1 MWAVDPGRQ
10 ATTQD
15 IAGHF
20 VTAPKNVLPQD
31 IRLDSWKAIA
41 AFFGKD
47 ERTVKR
53 WEKERGLPVR
63 RVPGAVR
70 GTVFAYTSELE
81 GWLSGSG
88 NTPES
93 LTQVASADDDSAA
106 PPVDR
111 AVPVVVPKPVPPV
124 TAKSSRWIFLVV
136 PILVVGTFLVYSSTG
151 HHEIHFRK
159 ALAAPHQPDA
169 TAQDLYLKGRFYF
182 EKRTP
187 SDLNTAVDAFT
198 QAIVHDP
205 AYPQAYV
212 GLADSYSL
220 LREYSTMPAFEAEQ
234 RARAAAQKAVE
245 LDPNLA
251 EAHTSLAF
259 AEFWGFLDAADAD
272 REFRRAIE
280 LDPNLARA
288 HHWYATFL
296 IQVLR
301 PQEALAEIE
310 RARQLDPSSKAIVA
324 DKGSIL
330 SAAGRTE
337 EAASIL
343 KQMEVS
349 DPNFRSAHAYLGFLY
364 WNQGDYENALAE
376 FREQAVS
383 RGDEKGVKNVEQQ
396 QAALHA
402 GGVQGLFQYQLRTA
416 LAFYGDQ
423 NGPSYNVA
431 SAYGYLHDR
440 DNVMKFLQLARKQ
453 HDYGLADLEVAPQFR
468 WLHSDPEY
476 RKFVTDLGL
485 PALP

>member
-1 MWAVDPGRQ
+1 M
-10 ATTQD
+10 
-15 IAGHF
+15 
-20 VTAPKNVLPQD
+20 TAPKNALPKD
-31 IRLDSWKAIA
+31 SRLDSWKAIA

-63 RVPGAVR
+63 RVPGAAG
-70 GTVFAYTSELE
+70 GTVFAYTGELE
-81 GWLSGSG
+81 SWLAGARP
-88 NTPES
+88 TPDAA
-93 LTQVASADDDSAA
+93 VDSADPELKNVEPPHPSAEPQPSGGVALGARRWILWAA
-106 PPVDR
+106 PIVL
-111 AVPVVVPKPVPPV
+111 A
-124 TAKSSRWIFLVV
+124 AGFL
-136 PILVVGTFLVYSSTG
+136 IYSSIG
-151 HHEIHFRK
+151 HHEIRFRQ
-159 ALAAPHQPDA
+159 AFAAHHQPDA

-187 SDLNTAVDAFT
+187 NDLNTAVDEFT

-205 AYPQAYV
+205 AYAQAYV

-220 LREYSTMPAFEAEQ
+220 LREYSTLPAFEAEQ

-301 PQEALAEIE
+301 PAEALTEIE
-310 RARQLDPSSKAIVA
+310 RARQLDPSSKAIIA

-330 SAAGRTE
+330 MWSGRTE
-337 EAASIL
+337 EAASLL
-343 KQMEVS
+343 KQMEVA
-349 DPNFRSAHAYLGFLY
+349 DPNFRSAHAYLGFIY
-364 WNQGDYENALAE
+364 WNQGDYERALAE
-376 FREQAVS
+376 FRQQAVS
-383 RGDEKGVKNVEQQ
+383 RGDDKQIRNVEAE
-396 QAALHA
+396 QAALRS
-402 GGVQGLFQYQLRTA
+402 GGAQALFECQLQNAITP
-416 LAFYGDQ
+416 YGDQ

-440 DNVMKFLQLARKQ
+440 DNAIRFLQLARKE
-453 HDYGLADLEVAPQFR
+453 HDFGLTDVEIAPQFR
-468 WLHSDPEY
+468 WLHSDPEF
-476 RKFVTDLGL
+476 RKLVTDAGL
-485 PALP
+485 PPLP